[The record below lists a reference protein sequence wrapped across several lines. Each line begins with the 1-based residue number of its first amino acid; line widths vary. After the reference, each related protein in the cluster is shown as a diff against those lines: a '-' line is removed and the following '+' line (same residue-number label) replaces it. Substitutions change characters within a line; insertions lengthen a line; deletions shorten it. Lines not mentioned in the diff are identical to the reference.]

1 MERALSKYSTRQ
13 SWLLLLTGAY
23 CVTSVMMNYL
33 CMKPLNFGTN
43 FIWMDG
49 GLLVSWLVF
58 MISDILVEVYGKR
71 VAMMVTSIA
80 AAIVLLMSVIASL
93 EVLLPTLP
101 AYADQAEHF
110 AYIFSNGPR
119 TILSSVAAFWL
130 GNMVNVELMARS
142 AKLRFWIRVV
152 IATLL
157 GQIVDNA
164 TFQILAFA
172 PIGLSLFEM
181 RWQDIW
187 TAIGM
192 STAFET
198 MVEALLV
205 PILTL
210 PLVNY
215 LKKLAC

>member
-1 MERALSKYSTRQ
+1 
-13 SWLLLLTGAY
+13 
-23 CVTSVMMNYL
+23 MMNYL
-33 CMKPLNFGTN
+33 CMKPLSFGTD

-49 GLLVSWLVF
+49 GLLISWLVF

-71 VAMMVTSIA
+71 VAMMVTCIA
-80 AAIVLLMSVIASL
+80 AGIVLLMSVIASL

-101 AYADQAEHF
+101 EYANQAEHF

-130 GNMVNVELMARS
+130 GNMVNVELMARN
-142 AKLRFWIRVV
+142 ANLRFWPRVV

-157 GQIVDNA
+157 GQMVDNA

-172 PIGLSLFEM
+172 PIGLNLFEM
-181 RWQDIW
+181 RWRDIW

-205 PILTL
+205 PVLAL
-210 PLVNY
+210 PLVRY
-215 LKKLAC
+215 MKQLK